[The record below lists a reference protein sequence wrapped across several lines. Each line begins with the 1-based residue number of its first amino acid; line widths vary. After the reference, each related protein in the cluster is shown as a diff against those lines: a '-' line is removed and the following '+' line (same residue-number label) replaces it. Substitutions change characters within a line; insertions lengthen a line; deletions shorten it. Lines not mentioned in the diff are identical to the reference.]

1 MPAMQGAE
9 TYINVLPSM
18 NGYFKRVNAAVK
30 RNKVTQHVDVEFDQR
45 QLKKAKSELDTA
57 AKSAA
62 DARRRESA
70 ATREVVAAERQLQ
83 ALRNKGVTDAGR
95 LAAAED
101 KVARAKSNSR
111 AAANALNAAEAK
123 RSTAG
128 ARVTRIEAKLDS
140 RRAEAD
146 SETLLQRIT
155 SKFERGGQAAGSKF
169 AGGVSAA
176 MNSHS
181 RGNDEGRSFAA
192 GFVSAI
198 GSGMRMAAVGFTV
211 VNDAA
216 RSVIRNVGMV
226 ATGVG
231 LAARALKVFSAG
243 LLVSSSL
250 LRVMTGAGIAR
261 LAGVLRLAA
270 AAAGIL
276 ARDIARV
283 TSALLLMAAAAR
295 LVGILTRVG
304 RALGMVTVGSA
315 VALGAMSALGSVV
328 SSFATGP
335 LVAGL
340 TAVAGAMGT
349 VAAAAAGILG
359 PAIGVAKMA
368 FAGLSEGAKA
378 WDKSQKAVGTSATK
392 GASALKAIESA
403 KKSQVRTA
411 EQGARQIVSAEKQVV
426 KAQKDVKEAQDQ
438 VNKARQEAK
447 RDAEGY
453 ARTLAGLALDEE
465 SASLALAEAKKTLR
479 ETKADPD
486 ADSLDMWRA
495 NLGVREAQQAYD
507 EIKASNAEQRG
518 EIADAQAKGIEGSDR
533 VVEAKQRE
541 VDAQEQL
548 QEAQSD
554 LAQTQKDVA
563 QANIDA
569 AEAVADAY
577 ESMAESQQSAAS
589 GDDPFA
595 AMIGQRLA
603 PLLQALKNLREEI
616 TDRFS
621 GAMSG
626 AFVKLGGLLDHL
638 TPSLGGLAT
647 TLGNLGTQIVSSIS
661 SPAALAGWDRMI
673 DGSNR
678 FFQSLSQG
686 ENGIGSVFSGLI
698 QVLGT
703 AAQTFADSGAGINAW
718 LLDLGE
724 KLRNIS
730 ADDLRGTF
738 DSVRQIFQN
747 ISVIA
752 GPLFDLFRG
761 FGAEA
766 ASGLAPGFSA
776 MGQAIQESI
785 PGLMDMA
792 RELMPALGQALVNL
806 APILPGL
813 VDAFSPWAD
822 ILAILAP
829 HLATII
835 EKLVPFA
842 PILLG
847 VVAAVKLISIAV
859 TVWNGIMFAASVA
872 QGIFAAATGR
882 SSLSLAGNTIAL
894 AAHRAALIAGAVAQ
908 WALNAAM
915 SANPI
920 ALIIIAIAALVAGL
934 VWFFTKTETGKKI
947 WEKVWNGIK
956 DAMAKAWE
964 FLKPIFTKIGEIF
977 STVFNAIADI
987 FKWVWESIIQP
998 IFTGLKTAIAV
1009 VIVVFLLWWEG
1020 VKLYIELIGNIISW
1034 LWTSVAQPIWELM
1047 KAGLRMLGDF
1057 FAWVWNTLIKP
1068 AWDGLAA
1075 GISWAWEN
1083 IIRPAWDALKVA
1095 LGAVGDFFGW
1105 VWNTII
1111 KPAWDGLSTGIAWA
1125 WENVIRPAWDALK
1138 AALGVVGDFF
1148 TSVWET
1154 VIRPVWDAFGAGIK
1168 AVWENVIRPA
1178 WDALKEGLG
1187 KVRDFFSEV
1196 VGGIGKKWDEL
1207 KGLLAKPINFMIDTV
1222 WNGGILE
1229 AWNKAAGLL
1238 GLGKAEKLATIP
1250 EHATG
1255 GQIKGP
1261 GTGTSD
1267 DVLMWGSNSEHM
1279 MTAKEVE
1286 RAGGHNA
1293 VYAIRDMIMRGIP
1306 FTWDGGNLIRE
1317 MGRDNLNAYGA
1328 QVAQK
1333 GLGNVDPQ
1341 GMFDWL
1347 LPKYK
1352 DGGEIRAGAPWEKA
1366 LENGHRAAKMR
1377 NGNPYTWGFE
1387 DCSGYMSMIA
1397 DAILNGGDGVRRWA
1411 TGSFPG
1417 GQPFVPGLGKGFSVG
1432 VHDNPGGPG
1441 GGHTAGTL
1449 TGVGPYSTVNVESG
1463 GSHGNVAYGGP
1474 AVGADSSQFAG
1485 KFPGV
1490 FHLAI
1495 GSDGSFESAGPGG
1508 GGGPTPQQKEQF
1520 LQKKIAEIFDKVLN
1534 PIKDVMGSVIGTPP
1548 PESLGIPPGFLDK
1561 GRDMTSGFLADKVL
1575 GLGEMLSTAWDKAKD
1590 IGSVLTFGLLRD
1602 QGGFIPNGLSIV
1614 RNETGKPEAVLNWDQ
1629 LQLVRDILGR
1639 IGLGNTDKVAEP
1651 GQDPG
1656 PVDWGGV
1663 GAQIGTSLLAEWGN
1677 DFLGM
1682 LGIGKQFE
1690 GMKLVDEY
1698 GRRSDQAGERNEAS
1712 FSDSPSTAESAS
1724 TSPTYGD
1731 PTAQLTQ
1738 QSVEL
1743 SPMPN
1748 LDGPSSSGASGTVVD
1763 KVKAAFKPYGWDTG
1777 EQWAAADW
1785 IIGKESSWNP
1795 LARNPSSGA
1804 FSLFQFLGSTK
1815 DQYLPDENPD
1825 PYIQGQAGAKYI
1837 KDRYGDPMAAKSFWE
1852 KNNWYDQ
1859 GGLAFG
1865 KGFMLKNV
1873 IHPER
1878 VLSPRQT
1885 EAFEELAPMLNR
1897 LQLATTAPG
1906 DVMPESAR
1914 SALEL
1919 APMRGGPTYNITG
1932 RVDRETMSEVG
1943 IHERQSSRTYGSR
1956 NR

>member
-30 RNKVTQHVDVEFDQR
+30 RNKVTQHVDVELDQR
-45 QLKKAKSELDTA
+45 QLKKAQADLDKA
-57 AKSAA
+57 SKSAA

-70 ATREVVAAERQLQ
+70 ATRESVAAERELQ
-83 ALRNKGVTDAGR
+83 ALRNKGVTDASR

-101 KVARAKSNSR
+101 RVAKAKANSR
-111 AAANALNAAEAK
+111 AAANALNAAESK

-140 RRAEAD
+140 RRADAD
-146 SETLLQRIT
+146 SETFLQRIT
-155 SKFERGGQAAGSKF
+155 SKFERGGQAAGAKF

-541 VDAQEQL
+541 SDAQEQL
-548 QEAQSD
+548 QEASSD

-603 PLLQALKNLREEI
+603 PLLQSLKNLREEI

-947 WEKVWNGIK
+947 WDKVWNGIK

-964 FLKPIFTKIGEIF
+964 FLQPIFTKIGEIF

-987 FKWVWESIIQP
+987 FTWVWESIIQP

-1083 IIRPAWDALKVA
+1083 IIRPAWDALKIA

-1111 KPAWDGLSTGIAWA
+1111 KPAWDGLSAGIAWA

-1196 VGGIGKKWDEL
+1196 VGGIGRKWDEL

-1238 GLGKAEKLATIP
+1238 GLEDAQKLNRIP

-1255 GQIKGP
+1255 GRIMGP

-1279 MTAKEVE
+1279 VTAKEVE
-1286 RAGGHNA
+1286 RAGGHNV
-1293 VYAIRDMIMRGIP
+1293 VYAIRDMIMRGVP

-1328 QVAQK
+1328 QVAAK

-1387 DCSGYMSMIA
+1387 DCSGYMSAIA
-1397 DAILNGGDGVRRWA
+1397 DAILNGGDGKWTWA
-1411 TGSFPG
+1411 TGSFPN

-1449 TGVGPYSTVNVESG
+1449 TGIGQYATTNVESG
-1463 GSHGNVAYGGP
+1463 GAHNYVAYGGP
-1474 AVGADSSQFAG
+1474 AAGADSSQFVG
-1485 KFPGV
+1485 VRPGQY
-1490 FHLAI
+1490 HLAI
-1495 GSDGSFESAGPGG
+1495 GPDGSFESAGPGG
-1508 GGGPTPQQKEQF
+1508 GGGPSPDQKRSY
-1520 LQKKIAEIFDKVLN
+1520 LQSKIADIFDWVLN
-1534 PIKDVMGSVIGTPP
+1534 PIKDGIAAAIGTPP
-1548 PESLGIPPGFLDK
+1548 PEMLGIPPSFLNK
-1561 GRDMTSGFLADKVL
+1561 GRDMTAGFLADKTLDL
-1575 GLGEMLSTAWDKAKD
+1575 GDMLSSAWDKAKD
-1590 IGSVLTFGLLRD
+1590 FALFRD
-1602 QGGFIPNGLSIV
+1602 TGGWIPNGLSMV

-1629 LQLVRDILGR
+1629 LQMIRDILGR

-1677 DFLGM
+1677 DLLGM
-1682 LGIGKQFE
+1682 VGIGKQFE
-1690 GMKLVDEY
+1690 GLKLVDEY
-1698 GRRSDQAGERNEAS
+1698 GRRSDQAGDRNEAS
-1712 FSDSPSTAESAS
+1712 FNDTPTSPEESAPAPAGG
-1724 TSPTYGD
+1724 TTPPAAPQAPTEAKPESP
-1731 PTAQLTQ
+1731 AA
-1738 QSVEL
+1738 
-1743 SPMPN
+1743 PM
-1748 LDGPSSSGASGTVVD
+1748 TVVD
-1763 KVKAAFKPYGWDTG
+1763 KVKAAFKPYGWDSG

-1785 IIGKESSWNP
+1785 IIGKEASWNP

-1804 FSLFQFLGSTK
+1804 FGLFQFNPSSGTL
-1815 DQYLPDENPD
+1815 QEYLPDSNPD
-1825 PYIQGQAGAKYI
+1825 AEIQGRAGARYI

-1919 APMRGGPTYNITG
+1919 APVRGGSTYNVYG
-1932 RVDRETMSEVG
+1932 KADRETMDELG

-1956 NR
+1956 IR